1 MNNLGEKKAP
11 INYKYQQ
18 QQYQQPQ
25 DQFGKSFE
33 SDREYRVKLREQE
46 RLRINNQGGEEGLKY
61 GALQIKPAEIIKP
74 TDLIDHEY
82 HLKS

>member
-33 SDREYRVKLREQE
+33 SDREHRVKLREQE